1 METSH
6 SQTAW
11 LTRRAFL
18 GTAVGLAASA
28 YVLPLMLARV
38 GIPG

>member
-18 GTAVGLAASA
+18 GTAAGLAVSVYA
-28 YVLPLMLARV
+28 LPLMLARV